1 MSAIALD
8 WVGADR
14 GGSRAAMPSASPD
27 PTRFHQAG
35 LPHVSTHQASDIQAS
50 NMQARSNQ
58 AGANQAGP
66 NQASSNQ
73 ASGLHDMFNAS
84 TGFGGPETRIFSGS
98 APAGAGPGGSV
109 AHQAVNLGDAA
120 PRRRCHAIAVA
131 GGKGGVGKTTVA
143 VNLGMTLA
151 MNGHDVMLLDADMG
165 LANVDVL
172 LGLAPSRH
180 LGHLL
185 DGSATLEELILDAP
199 HGLKVI
205 PGGSGARRLAQLG
218 NGEHAA
224 VIRAFDELPV
234 PPDYLLVD
242 TAAGLSDNVAMF
254 AAAADDVVLVV
265 CDEPASLTDAY
276 ALIKVLSRDF
286 GVRRFRFVANMVRN
300 LGEARA
306 LHQKLARVSDRFLDV
321 VLDFFG
327 MVPQDE
333 RLRQA
338 IRRQNAVVD
347 LWPAARSSQ
356 AFKQMANAVDTWE
369 EPARAGLDRIAFF
382 GGQAV
387 TASGW

>member
-1 MSAIALD
+1 MSGIL
-8 WVGADR
+8 
-14 GGSRAAMPSASPD
+14 AM
-27 PTRFHQAG
+27 
-35 LPHVSTHQASDIQAS
+35 
-50 NMQARSNQ
+50 NQ
-58 AGANQAGP
+58 AW
-66 NQASSNQ
+66 
-73 ASGLHDMFNAS
+73 GLKEMFNAI
-84 TGFGGPETRIFSGS
+84 TGERDL
-98 APAGAGPGGSV
+98 APPAPHRP
-109 AHQAVNLGDAA
+109 HQAANTGA
-120 PRRRCHAIAVA
+120 PRRRGRAIAVA

-143 VNLGMTLA
+143 VNLGMSLA
-151 MNGHDVMLLDADMG
+151 MMGRDVMLLDADMG

-185 DGSATLEELILDAP
+185 DGTASLEELLLDAP
-199 HGLKVI
+199 HGLKII

-224 VIRAFDELPV
+224 VIRAFDELPR

-254 AAAADDVVLVV
+254 AAAADEVVVVV

-276 ALIKVLSRDF
+276 ALVKVLSRDF
-286 GVRRFRFVANMVRN
+286 GVRRFRFVANLVRN
-300 LGEARA
+300 AGEARA
-306 LHQKLARVSDRFLDV
+306 LHQKLAKVCDRFLDV
-321 VLDFFG
+321 VLDFSGF
-327 MVPQDE
+327 VPQDE
-333 RLRQA
+333 RLKQA

-356 AFKQMANAVDTWE
+356 AFKQLAGAVDNWE

>member
-1 MSAIALD
+1 M
-8 WVGADR
+8 
-14 GGSRAAMPSASPD
+14 
-27 PTRFHQAG
+27 
-35 LPHVSTHQASDIQAS
+35 
-50 NMQARSNQ
+50 NQ
-58 AGANQAGP
+58 AW
-66 NQASSNQ
+66 
-73 ASGLHDMFNAS
+73 GLKDMFNAI
-84 TGFGGPETRIFSGS
+84 TGERDD
-98 APAGAGPGGSV
+98 APPAPQRP
-109 AHQAVNLGDAA
+109 HQAVHLGA
-120 PRRRCHAIAVA
+120 PRRRCRAIAVA

-143 VNLGMTLA
+143 VNLGMSLA
-151 MNGHDVMLLDADMG
+151 MLGREVMLLDADMG

-224 VIRAFDELPV
+224 VIRAFDELPR

-254 AAAADDVVLVV
+254 AAATDDVVLVV

-276 ALIKVLSRDF
+276 ALVKVLSRDF
-286 GVRRFRFVANMVRN
+286 GVRRFRMVANQVRN

-306 LHQKLARVSDRFLDV
+306 LHQKLAKVCDRFLDV
-321 VLDFFG
+321 VLDFLG

-347 LWPAARSSQ
+347 LWPSARSSQ
-356 AFKQMANAVDTWE
+356 AFKQLASAVDNWE

-387 TASGW
+387 PAAGW

>member
-1 MSAIALD
+1 
-8 WVGADR
+8 
-14 GGSRAAMPSASPD
+14 
-27 PTRFHQAG
+27 
-35 LPHVSTHQASDIQAS
+35 
-50 NMQARSNQ
+50 
-58 AGANQAGP
+58 
-66 NQASSNQ
+66 
-73 ASGLHDMFNAS
+73 
-84 TGFGGPETRIFSGS
+84 
-98 APAGAGPGGSV
+98 
-109 AHQAVNLGDAA
+109 
-120 PRRRCHAIAVA
+120 
-131 GGKGGVGKTTVA
+131 
-143 VNLGMTLA
+143 MTLA
-151 MNGHDVMLLDADMG
+151 MAGRDVMLLDADMG

-185 DGSATLEELILDAP
+185 DGSATLEELILTAP

-224 VIRAFDELPV
+224 VIRAFDELPQ

-254 AAAADDVVLVV
+254 AAAADDVVVVV

-276 ALIKVLSRDF
+276 ALVKVLSRDF
-286 GVRRFRFVANMVRN
+286 GVRRFRFVANLVRN
-300 LGEARA
+300 AGEARA
-306 LHQKLARVSDRFLDV
+306 LHQKLAKVADRFLDV
-321 VLDFFG
+321 VLDFLG

-333 RLRQA
+333 RLKQA

-356 AFKQMANAVDTWE
+356 AFKQLASAVDTWE

-387 TASGW
+387 PAAGW

>member
-1 MSAIALD
+1 MNQAWGLND
-8 WVGADR
+8 MLK
-14 GGSRAAMPSASPD
+14 AMTAGH
-27 PTRFHQAG
+27 HQA
-35 LPHVSTHQASDIQAS
+35 PPAPQRPHQAADLA
-50 NMQARSNQ
+50 AR
-58 AGANQAGP
+58 
-66 NQASSNQ
+66 
-73 ASGLHDMFNAS
+73 
-84 TGFGGPETRIFSGS
+84 
-98 APAGAGPGGSV
+98 
-109 AHQAVNLGDAA
+109 
-120 PRRRCHAIAVA
+120 RRRCRAIAVA

-143 VNLGMTLA
+143 VNLGMSLA
-151 MNGHDVMLLDADMG
+151 MMGREVMLLDADMG

-185 DGSATLEELILDAP
+185 DGTATLEELLLDGP

-224 VIRAFDELPV
+224 VIRAFDELPR
-234 PPDYLLVD
+234 PPVYLLVD
-242 TAAGLSDNVAMF
+242 TAAGVSDNVAMF

-300 LGEARA
+300 AGEARA
-306 LHQKLARVSDRFLDV
+306 LHQKLAKVSDRFLDV
-321 VLDFFG
+321 VLDFMG
-327 MVPQDE
+327 LVPQDE

-338 IRRQNAVVD
+338 IRRQSAVVD

-356 AFKQMANAVDTWE
+356 AFKQLAGAADTWE

-387 TASGW
+387 PAAGW